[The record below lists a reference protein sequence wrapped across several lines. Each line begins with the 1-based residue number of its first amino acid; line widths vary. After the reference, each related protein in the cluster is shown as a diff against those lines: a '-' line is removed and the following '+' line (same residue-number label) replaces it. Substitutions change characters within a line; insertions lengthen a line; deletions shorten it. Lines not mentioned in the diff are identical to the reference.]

1 MGASGPIHR
10 SPSVRRGFT
19 LIELLVVIAVIAI
32 LAAILFPVFAQAKRA
47 AKKTGCLSHLKQ
59 IGTAM
64 TIYQADYD
72 DGYPNTGDPYLWAG
86 RRFRWPI
93 MPYLGVGQQ
102 LVSGGF
108 DASSRSALLL
118 CPEDSSS
125 GTSFDAT
132 SYAYSAAFYLPA
144 EVSPQLTIRNL
155 ISSLNSPGLAAN
167 TVTQTSSA
175 VANPAGKAMV
185 TEWFNSHD
193 TGGGRTVGFWGTLKP
208 GLIPGDDRW
217 LGGRNF
223 TFADSH
229 AKFIKA
235 TRQTPSSDDCPD
247 FNRTPGGISGTDLS
261 GL

>member
-1 MGASGPIHR
+1 MK
-10 SPSVRRGFT
+10 RGFT

-64 TIYQADYD
+64 TLYQADFD
-72 DGYPNTGDPYLWAG
+72 DGYPNTGDPYLWVG

-93 MPYLGVGQQ
+93 MPYLGVAQNRVG
-102 LVSGGF
+102 STF
-108 DASSRSALLL
+108 DASSRSGLLL
-118 CPEDSSS
+118 CPEDTSS
-125 GTSFDAT
+125 GSSFDAT

-144 EVSPQLTIRNL
+144 EISPQLTIRNL
-155 ISSLNSPGLAAN
+155 ISSLNDPGLAAN
-167 TVTQTSSA
+167 PVTQTSSA
-175 VANPAGKAMV
+175 VQNPAGKAMI

-193 TGGGRTVGFWGTLKP
+193 TGTGKPIGFWGTLKP
-208 GLIPGDDRW
+208 GLAPGDDRW
-217 LGGRNF
+217 QGGRNF

-235 TRQTPSSDDCPD
+235 TRQTPSADDCPD